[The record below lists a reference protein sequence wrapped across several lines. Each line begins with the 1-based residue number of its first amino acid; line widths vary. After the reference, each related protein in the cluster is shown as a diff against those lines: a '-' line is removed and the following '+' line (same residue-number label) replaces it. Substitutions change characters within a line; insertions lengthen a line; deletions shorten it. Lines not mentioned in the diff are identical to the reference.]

1 MKVLDATIRTA
12 ATWRLTRLVV
22 EDEITRPLREAVSRR
37 WPDSKA
43 EYLVNCPYCVSVWA
57 GAAAAVMPKWLACSL
72 AFSAG
77 TLGAKWAAEVTEVA
91 VSKK

>member
-1 MKVLDATIRTA
+1 MDAVDVAIRTA
-12 ATWRLTRLVV
+12 ATWRITRLVV
-22 EDEITRPLREAVSRR
+22 DDEIARPLREAVARR

-77 TLGAKWAAEVTEVA
+77 TLGAKWVAEVTESGA
-91 VSKK
+91 FK

>member
-1 MKVLDATIRTA
+1 MDAIDVAIRTA
-12 ATWRLTRLVV
+12 ATWRITRLVV
-22 EDEITRPLREAVSRR
+22 DDEIARPFREAVSKR
-37 WPDSKA
+37 WPGSKA

-77 TLGAKWAAEVTEVA
+77 TLGAKWVAEVTESGA
-91 VSKK
+91 FK